1 MNFINLNCPPLPYF
15 IVGGGCVYRPGDIHE
30 RRTIR
35 NVFDLIYVHSG
46 TLYLEQD
53 PFRVE
58 LNAGQFFIITPDT
71 PHRGSR
77 VCQEKTT
84 TSWVHFYTNGKYSLS
99 DDRLFISTGF
109 LSTKE
114 DEVRLYRIMDIS
126 LKRTLGQRIF
136 GLGTIKCCS
145 ADKTLGD
152 FEIKNIKKSKDVK
165 ELLSEMVENERN
177 RKKVTSR
184 EFIDHE
190 DSEFDDGHDD
200 M

>member
-1 MNFINLNCPPLPYF
+1 MPNIVWKDRKRTLFGLPWSF
-15 IVGGGCVYRPGDIHE
+15 
-30 RRTIR
+30 T
-35 NVFDLIYVHSG
+35 
-46 TLYLEQD
+46 
-53 PFRVE
+53 
-58 LNAGQFFIITPDT
+58 
-71 PHRGSR
+71 
-77 VCQEKTT
+77 
-84 TSWVHFYTNGKYSLS
+84 KYSLS

-165 ELLSEMVENERN
+165 ELLSELVENERN

>member
-1 MNFINLNCPPLPYF
+1 MPNIVWKDRKRTLFGLPWSF
-15 IVGGGCVYRPGDIHE
+15 
-30 RRTIR
+30 T
-35 NVFDLIYVHSG
+35 
-46 TLYLEQD
+46 
-53 PFRVE
+53 
-58 LNAGQFFIITPDT
+58 
-71 PHRGSR
+71 
-77 VCQEKTT
+77 
-84 TSWVHFYTNGKYSLS
+84 KYSLS

-114 DEVRLYRIMDIS
+114 DDVRLYRIMDIS

>member
-1 MNFINLNCPPLPYF
+1 MANIVWKDRKRTLFGLPWSF
-15 IVGGGCVYRPGDIHE
+15 
-30 RRTIR
+30 T
-35 NVFDLIYVHSG
+35 
-46 TLYLEQD
+46 
-53 PFRVE
+53 
-58 LNAGQFFIITPDT
+58 
-71 PHRGSR
+71 
-77 VCQEKTT
+77 
-84 TSWVHFYTNGKYSLS
+84 KYSLS

-109 LSTKE
+109 FNTKE

-126 LKRTLGQRIF
+126 LNRTLGQRMF

-152 FEIKNIKKSKDVK
+152 FEIKNIKKSRDVK
-165 ELLSEMVENERN
+165 ELLSEMVEDERN

-190 DSEFDDGHDD
+190 DSEFDNGHDD

>member
-1 MNFINLNCPPLPYF
+1 MPNIVWKDRKRTLFGLPCSF
-15 IVGGGCVYRPGDIHE
+15 
-30 RRTIR
+30 T
-35 NVFDLIYVHSG
+35 
-46 TLYLEQD
+46 
-53 PFRVE
+53 
-58 LNAGQFFIITPDT
+58 
-71 PHRGSR
+71 
-77 VCQEKTT
+77 
-84 TSWVHFYTNGKYSLS
+84 KYSLS

>member
-1 MNFINLNCPPLPYF
+1 MSNIVWKDRKRTLFGLPWSF
-15 IVGGGCVYRPGDIHE
+15 
-30 RRTIR
+30 T
-35 NVFDLIYVHSG
+35 
-46 TLYLEQD
+46 
-53 PFRVE
+53 
-58 LNAGQFFIITPDT
+58 
-71 PHRGSR
+71 
-77 VCQEKTT
+77 
-84 TSWVHFYTNGKYSLS
+84 KYSLS

-109 LSTKE
+109 LNTKE

-126 LKRTLGQRIF
+126 LNRSLGQRMF

-152 FEIKNIKKSKDVK
+152 FEIKNIKKSKEVK
-165 ELLSEMVENERN
+165 EKLSEMVEDERN

-190 DSEFDDGHDD
+190 DDDFDDGHDN

>member
-1 MNFINLNCPPLPYF
+1 MPNIVWKDRKRTLFGLPWSF
-15 IVGGGCVYRPGDIHE
+15 
-30 RRTIR
+30 T
-35 NVFDLIYVHSG
+35 
-46 TLYLEQD
+46 
-53 PFRVE
+53 
-58 LNAGQFFIITPDT
+58 
-71 PHRGSR
+71 
-77 VCQEKTT
+77 
-84 TSWVHFYTNGKYSLS
+84 KYSLS

-165 ELLSEMVENERN
+165 ELLSEMVEIA
-177 RKKVTSR
+177 RKSQAANSLTMKIANSMT
-184 EFIDHE
+184 DTTTCK
-190 DSEFDDGHDD
+190 
-200 M
+200 

>member
-1 MNFINLNCPPLPYF
+1 MPN
-15 IVGGGCVYRPGDIHE
+15 IVWKDRK
-30 RRTIR
+30 RTI
-35 NVFDLIYVHSG
+35 FGLPWSF
-46 TLYLEQD
+46 T
-53 PFRVE
+53 
-58 LNAGQFFIITPDT
+58 
-71 PHRGSR
+71 
-77 VCQEKTT
+77 
-84 TSWVHFYTNGKYSLS
+84 KYSLS

-126 LKRTLGQRIF
+126 LNRTLGQRMF

-165 ELLSEMVENERN
+165 EMLSEMVEEERN

-184 EFIDHE
+184 EFIDH
-190 DSEFDDGHDD
+190 DDGEFDDCHDD

>member
-1 MNFINLNCPPLPYF
+1 MPNIVWKDKKRTLFGLPWSF
-15 IVGGGCVYRPGDIHE
+15 
-30 RRTIR
+30 T
-35 NVFDLIYVHSG
+35 
-46 TLYLEQD
+46 
-53 PFRVE
+53 
-58 LNAGQFFIITPDT
+58 
-71 PHRGSR
+71 
-77 VCQEKTT
+77 
-84 TSWVHFYTNGKYSLS
+84 KYSLS

>member
-1 MNFINLNCPPLPYF
+1 MPNIVWKDRKRTLFGLPWSF
-15 IVGGGCVYRPGDIHE
+15 
-30 RRTIR
+30 T
-35 NVFDLIYVHSG
+35 
-46 TLYLEQD
+46 
-53 PFRVE
+53 
-58 LNAGQFFIITPDT
+58 
-71 PHRGSR
+71 
-77 VCQEKTT
+77 
-84 TSWVHFYTNGKYSLS
+84 KYSLS

-136 GLGTIKCCS
+136 GIGTIKCCS

>member
-1 MNFINLNCPPLPYF
+1 MPNIVWKDRKRTLFGLPWSF
-15 IVGGGCVYRPGDIHE
+15 
-30 RRTIR
+30 T
-35 NVFDLIYVHSG
+35 
-46 TLYLEQD
+46 
-53 PFRVE
+53 
-58 LNAGQFFIITPDT
+58 
-71 PHRGSR
+71 
-77 VCQEKTT
+77 
-84 TSWVHFYTNGKYSLS
+84 KYSLS

-126 LKRTLGQRIF
+126 LNCTLGQRIF

-145 ADKTLGD
+145 ADKTLVD

>member
-1 MNFINLNCPPLPYF
+1 MPNIVWKDRKRTLFGLPWSF
-15 IVGGGCVYRPGDIHE
+15 
-30 RRTIR
+30 T
-35 NVFDLIYVHSG
+35 
-46 TLYLEQD
+46 
-53 PFRVE
+53 
-58 LNAGQFFIITPDT
+58 
-71 PHRGSR
+71 
-77 VCQEKTT
+77 
-84 TSWVHFYTNGKYSLS
+84 KYSLS

-126 LKRTLGQRIF
+126 LNRTLGQRIF

>member
-1 MNFINLNCPPLPYF
+1 MPNSVWKDRKRTLFGLPWSF
-15 IVGGGCVYRPGDIHE
+15 
-30 RRTIR
+30 T
-35 NVFDLIYVHSG
+35 
-46 TLYLEQD
+46 
-53 PFRVE
+53 
-58 LNAGQFFIITPDT
+58 
-71 PHRGSR
+71 
-77 VCQEKTT
+77 
-84 TSWVHFYTNGKYSLS
+84 KYSLS

>member
-1 MNFINLNCPPLPYF
+1 MSNIVWKDRKRTLFGLPWTF
-15 IVGGGCVYRPGDIHE
+15 
-30 RRTIR
+30 T
-35 NVFDLIYVHSG
+35 
-46 TLYLEQD
+46 
-53 PFRVE
+53 
-58 LNAGQFFIITPDT
+58 
-71 PHRGSR
+71 
-77 VCQEKTT
+77 
-84 TSWVHFYTNGKYSLS
+84 KYSLS

-109 LSTKE
+109 LNTKE

-126 LKRTLGQRIF
+126 LNRSLGQRMF

-152 FEIKNIKKSKDVK
+152 FEIKNIKKSKEVK
-165 ELLSEMVENERN
+165 EKLSEMVEDERN

-190 DSEFDDGHDD
+190 DDDFDDGHDN

>member
-1 MNFINLNCPPLPYF
+1 MANIVWKDRKRTLFGLPWSF
-15 IVGGGCVYRPGDIHE
+15 
-30 RRTIR
+30 T
-35 NVFDLIYVHSG
+35 
-46 TLYLEQD
+46 
-53 PFRVE
+53 
-58 LNAGQFFIITPDT
+58 
-71 PHRGSR
+71 
-77 VCQEKTT
+77 
-84 TSWVHFYTNGKYSLS
+84 KYSLS

-109 LSTKE
+109 FNTKE

-126 LKRTLGQRIF
+126 LNRTLGQRMF

-165 ELLSEMVENERN
+165 ELLSEMVEDERN

-190 DSEFDDGHDD
+190 DTEFDDGHND

>member
-1 MNFINLNCPPLPYF
+1 MQNIVWKDRKRTLFGLPWSF
-15 IVGGGCVYRPGDIHE
+15 
-30 RRTIR
+30 T
-35 NVFDLIYVHSG
+35 
-46 TLYLEQD
+46 
-53 PFRVE
+53 
-58 LNAGQFFIITPDT
+58 
-71 PHRGSR
+71 
-77 VCQEKTT
+77 
-84 TSWVHFYTNGKYSLS
+84 KYSLS

-109 LSTKE
+109 FNTKE

-126 LKRTLGQRIF
+126 LNRTLGQRMF

>member
-1 MNFINLNCPPLPYF
+1 MPNIVWKDRKRTLFGLPWSF
-15 IVGGGCVYRPGDIHE
+15 
-30 RRTIR
+30 T
-35 NVFDLIYVHSG
+35 
-46 TLYLEQD
+46 
-53 PFRVE
+53 
-58 LNAGQFFIITPDT
+58 
-71 PHRGSR
+71 
-77 VCQEKTT
+77 
-84 TSWVHFYTNGKYSLS
+84 KYSLS

-114 DEVRLYRIMDIS
+114 DEVRLYKIMDIS

>member
-1 MNFINLNCPPLPYF
+1 MPNIVWKDRKRTLFGLPWSF
-15 IVGGGCVYRPGDIHE
+15 
-30 RRTIR
+30 T
-35 NVFDLIYVHSG
+35 
-46 TLYLEQD
+46 
-53 PFRVE
+53 
-58 LNAGQFFIITPDT
+58 
-71 PHRGSR
+71 
-77 VCQEKTT
+77 
-84 TSWVHFYTNGKYSLS
+84 KYSLS

-145 ADKTLGD
+145 TDKTLGD